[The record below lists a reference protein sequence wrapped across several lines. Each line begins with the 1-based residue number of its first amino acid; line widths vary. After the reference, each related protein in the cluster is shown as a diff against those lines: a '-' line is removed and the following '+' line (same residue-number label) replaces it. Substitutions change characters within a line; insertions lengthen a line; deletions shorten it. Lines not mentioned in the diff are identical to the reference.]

1 LRGFCG
7 EGKVHHKVILL
18 LCVVIVA
25 ASLVFQACDDG
36 IRLFGVGCPVH
47 CFLYEAVGVKCA
59 LCGLSRSFC
68 SLAHGDFH
76 RATAFHYCGPLIFG
90 FVCMQIPYRIFAASG
105 KAGRINLFLSAA
117 IAAAIFVNWLI
128 YLGGLIL

>member
-1 LRGFCG
+1 M
-7 EGKVHHKVILL
+7 HHKVILL